1 MNEIFVEYLNKSFS
15 ENKISHAFLIE
26 TDNYDRV
33 INDIFHFF
41 LDNDLIFNQ
50 LSFDN
55 NISVRCVRPVDN
67 MIDKDSIL
75 EIQEFVLTTSFS
87 NKYKIYFI
95 VDAGL
100 MNLSAVN
107 KLLKVLEEPSS
118 DTIGFL
124 LCDSSSG
131 ILPTISS
138 RCQLFID
145 KDNINDYD
153 VNVDIFNSLIKFK
166 NFSYEDY
173 VIFKTMF
180 ISMEKKEIIITLKK
194 YMKFLFDN
202 NDLFYLKV
210 SDFIDKLRYNVNI
223 DLYLDMLFF
232 ER

>member
-1 MNEIFVEYLNKSFS
+1 MNEKFVEYLNKSFS

-145 KDNINDYD
+145 RDNINDYD
-153 VNVDIFNSLIKFK
+153 VNEDIFNSLIEFK

-173 VIFKTMF
+173 VIFKAMF
-180 ISMEKKEIIITLKK
+180 VSMEKKEIIVTLKK
-194 YMKFLFDN
+194 YMNFLFDN

-210 SDFIDKLRYNVNI
+210 SDFIDKLRYNINI
-223 DLYLDMLFF
+223 DLYLDKLFF